1 MNTIMRNISAA
12 VVMLACCLTGCTT
25 DATDKA
31 DTDVNGIDT
40 AETSAV
46 SLDTAE
52 ETAAETA
59 AQEQIYDVKSIAEG
73 IYSLDYLGGY
83 MLDEYLD
90 ADIRTTEEMDRWFM
104 ENLTDGISTE
114 GSEYDIA
121 CSSFAVTLSDSEHIF
136 GRNYDLRPSD
146 AMFIRTSHE
155 DGYSSIGIVD
165 LAHMNIGTNAEH
177 EIDSDNGRS
186 LLSAAPYCI
195 CDGINEKGLGV
206 SLLQLDI
213 THTVNDTDKHDLLL
227 YSSLRAML
235 DKCADVD
242 EAVEFLTEH
251 DIYSPASWSYHVF
264 LTDRSGKSV
273 TVEWLEDGQTVVEDD
288 AVTNFVLFEAPPTRV
303 DGRYMK
309 MRKALDDGKV
319 SSKADAMALLAE
331 VMQKGSTC
339 WSAVYD
345 LDSFTVEVCFNGD
358 YEHKYTFSGERS

>member
-1 MNTIMRNISAA
+1 
-12 VVMLACCLTGCTT
+12 
-25 DATDKA
+25 
-31 DTDVNGIDT
+31 
-40 AETSAV
+40 
-46 SLDTAE
+46 
-52 ETAAETA
+52 
-59 AQEQIYDVKSIAEG
+59 
-73 IYSLDYLGGY
+73 
-83 MLDEYLD
+83 
-90 ADIRTTEEMDRWFM
+90 M

-136 GRNYDLRPSD
+136 GRNYDLRPND
-146 AMFIRTSHE
+146 AMFIRTSPE

-177 EIDSDNGRS
+177 EIDSDKGRS

-213 THTVNDTDKHDLLL
+213 THKVNDTDKHDLLL

-235 DKCADVD
+235 DKCADVG

-288 AVTNFVLFEAPPTRV
+288 AVTNFVLFEAPPTRA

-358 YEHKYTFSGERS
+358 YEHKYTFSGERANG